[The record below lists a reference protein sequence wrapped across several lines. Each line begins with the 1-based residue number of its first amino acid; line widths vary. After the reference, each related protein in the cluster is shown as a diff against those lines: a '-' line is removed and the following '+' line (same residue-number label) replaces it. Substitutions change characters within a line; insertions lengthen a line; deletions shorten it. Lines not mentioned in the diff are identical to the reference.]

1 VKFNA
6 TPSGDN
12 INTVVGLT
20 NGPQSVYTS
29 LAAIVRFNPSGFID
43 AYYVLSLPTERMP
56 NQSNERGGD
65 RTGEA
70 CRIRRAREEMSM
82 SADESG
88 GISDLQ
94 EVVIETPRG
103 SRNKYK
109 MDEQTGRI
117 KLSKVMPE
125 GMVFPL
131 TLGTSRGQKAR
142 MAILWMCLC

>member
-1 VKFNA
+1 
-6 TPSGDN
+6 
-12 INTVVGLT
+12 
-20 NGPQSVYTS
+20 
-29 LAAIVRFNPSGFID
+29 
-43 AYYVLSLPTERMP
+43 
-56 NQSNERGGD
+56 
-65 RTGEA
+65 
-70 CRIRRAREEMSM
+70 M

-125 GMVFPL
+125 GMVLPL